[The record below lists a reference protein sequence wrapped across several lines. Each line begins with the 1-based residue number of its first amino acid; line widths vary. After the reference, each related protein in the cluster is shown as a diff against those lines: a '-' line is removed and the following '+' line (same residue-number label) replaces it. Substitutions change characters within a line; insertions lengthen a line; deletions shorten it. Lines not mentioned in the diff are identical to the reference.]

1 MRKIEQ
7 YRRLLNVEKEASLS
21 LLKTNYRNLIKEH
34 HPDKFNEDLDAKS
47 VAEKKSQSIIEAY
60 HFLVSIAPETIAAS
74 RSQYDQTLELAS
86 IEDLLYQA
94 ETLRIDFSD
103 GNSYEYFG
111 VPKAAYIK
119 LLNAPSQSRFLRRHI
134 ADTYT
139 YRSINKLVAA

>member
-7 YRRLLNVEKEASLS
+7 YRRLLNVEKEASLT

-47 VAEKKSQSIIEAY
+47 VAEKKSQSIIEAS
-60 HFLVSIAPETIAAS
+60 HLLVSIAPETIVAS

-134 ADTYT
+134 AEAYT